1 MDTGFLVRNE
11 HTYPNLLR
19 LPRQLDVP
27 IAKSDLSFSAQVP
40 HIGLDFYLG
49 DCEAAFA
56 TRNTGVVP
64 FTLPRD

>member
-1 MDTGFLVRNE
+1 MRNE
-11 HTYPNLLR
+11 RSYANLLR
-19 LPRQLDVP
+19 LLRQLDVP

-40 HIGLDFYLG
+40 HIGLDFHLG
-49 DCEAAFA
+49 GCEAAFA